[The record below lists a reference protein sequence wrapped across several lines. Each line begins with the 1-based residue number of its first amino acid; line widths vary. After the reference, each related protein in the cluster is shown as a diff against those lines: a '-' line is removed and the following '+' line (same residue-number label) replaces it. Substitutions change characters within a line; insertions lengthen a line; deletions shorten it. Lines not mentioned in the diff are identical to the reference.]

1 MKQRR
6 LIFLSALLLVVTLI
20 LAACNTAPA
29 ATPAAETGG
38 ESTEPTAA
46 PAEGETGGSETTG
59 ASGKVTLWH
68 AYGTGSTEET
78 TLTKLI
84 ENARAAMPG
93 MEIEVVQ
100 LPFDQIFNRYRNE
113 VLAGGGPDMFLAPN
127 DDLGNLSREGVV
139 APIDALVEGK
149 LDAFSDVAVQGMTVD
164 GQIYGIPESAKAVAL
179 YYNKS
184 MVPTPPATQEELL
197 ALVEAGN
204 SIALNQSA
212 YHNFPFFTAYGGKLL
227 SDDGTTCTAT
237 DGGFVEGLAQL
248 VALKAAGATFETDGG
263 RADTLFRTGEVA
275 MIVNGPWVL
284 GDYKKDLG
292 DNLGVAPVPAGTAP
306 AAALNGIDGFYISPA
321 SKNQAGAVE
330 LALFLTNAESSA
342 IYTEEAGHVPIRS
355 DVTASDPLVAGFA
368 AASAQGFP
376 RPQTVQFGNWWGP
389 FGDAINQAVEG
400 VAEPE
405 AAITTAC
412 EAMNA
417 ASAGGQ

>member
-6 LIFLSALLLVVTLI
+6 LIFLSALLLVVSLV
-20 LAACNTAPA
+20 LAAC
-29 ATPAAETGG
+29 TPAAAPTPTAVTGG
-38 ESTEPTAA
+38 DTTTTEPTAA
-46 PAEGETGGSETTG
+46 PSDSTDTTTG

-68 AYGTGSTEET
+68 AYGTGSTEEA
-78 TLTKLI
+78 TLAKLI
-84 ENARAAMPG
+84 ENARAAMPE

-139 APIDALVEGK
+139 APIDDLVAGK
-149 LDAFSDVAVQGMTVD
+149 LDAYNSVAVEGMTVD
-164 GQIYGIPESAKAVAL
+164 GQLYGIPESAKAVAL

-184 MVPTPPATQEELL
+184 LVPTPPATQEELL

-212 YHNFPFFTAYGGKLL
+212 YHSFPFFTAYGGKLL
-227 SDDGTTCTAT
+227 SEDGATCTAS
-237 DGGFVEGLAQL
+237 DGGFAEGLAQM

-284 GDYKKDLG
+284 GDYKADLG

-330 LALFLTNAESSA
+330 LALFLTNAESSQ
-342 IYTEEAGHVPIRS
+342 IYTDEAGHVPIRS

-368 AASAQGFP
+368 AASAQGYP
-376 RPQTVQFGNWWGP
+376 RPQSVQFGNFWGP
-389 FGDAINQAVEG
+389 FGDAVNQVVEG
-400 VAEPE
+400 VTEPE
-405 AAITTAC
+405 AAVTAAC
-412 EAMNA
+412 DAMNA